1 MRAWLRPK
9 TPTPTTATE
18 IGLCADRKNS
28 RWPVAAGNC
37 KRNRNKEHQDCCAQ
51 EVNKSLMAFVVALKD
66 SERIF
71 QLMRTIA
78 LLTISNIFMTFAWY
92 GHLKFRNVALF
103 KVILVS
109 WLIAFFEY
117 CFQVPANRIGS
128 YEFTAA
134 QLKTIQEVI
143 TLTVFAVFSVLYLK
157 QPLRW
162 NYFAGFALIVA
173 AVAVIFKK

>member
-1 MRAWLRPK
+1 
-9 TPTPTTATE
+9 
-18 IGLCADRKNS
+18 
-28 RWPVAAGNC
+28 
-37 KRNRNKEHQDCCAQ
+37 
-51 EVNKSLMAFVVALKD
+51 
-66 SERIF
+66 
-71 QLMRTIA
+71 MRTIV

-92 GHLKFRNVALF
+92 GHLKFREVALW
-103 KVILVS
+103 KVVVVS
-109 WLIAFFEY
+109 WMIAFFEY

-162 NYFAGFALIVA
+162 NYLAGFVLIVA
-173 AVAVIFKK
+173 AVAIIFRKW